1 MDNNGAKYAVT
12 SSTKTYYNGE
22 ETTWG
27 SASSWIHGGTTVTLY
42 LDGSGSVEYIFV
54 GGGGDATAAVVV
66 YEDRS
71 GAGFESLAGGASGYS
86 IYKNGVPATLN
97 DLRK

>member
-1 MDNNGAKYAVT
+1 
-12 SSTKTYYNGE
+12 
-22 ETTWG
+22 
-27 SASSWIHGGTTVTLY
+27 VTLY

-71 GAGFESLAGGASGYS
+71 GAGFESW
-86 IYKNGVPATLN
+86 PAERPVTPFTKMAYPP
-97 DLRK
+97 R

>member
-1 MDNNGAKYAVT
+1 M
-12 SSTKTYYNGE
+12 
-22 ETTWG
+22 
-27 SASSWIHGGTTVTLY
+27 
-42 LDGSGSVEYIFV
+42 EYIFV

-97 DLRK
+97 DLRKYDVAIYSPSTNSIRVSDTRVTVYYEDCAPNPSEPGNHQDPGTGL